1 MGKEPGPHWGES
13 RPLAQPARQ
22 RRSAAEPGL
31 PPIPPSAGARV
42 TRGAAVLALAQPL
55 TWAATL
61 AFVALAPHYLGA
73 RGFGTYSVATNAAAI
88 VGAFVMLG
96 VPTYLTR
103 QIARAPETAEETIGG
118 ALFLALV
125 AAGTVALL
133 VSVVYGIAGAS
144 GHVVLLVRLA
154 LAGMVAATGAAVLC
168 AALNGQGRHGRFA
181 AVNALWSLSV
191 VAAQL
196 VTLALGGGVAGMLLA
211 GLSVTCA
218 VCTLMWVLAGAPRP
232 WPRDGLRTL
241 RSIIGGSLPF
251 FAWDTVLRVRMQ
263 IDVVLVELLAQTAAA
278 GHLAAAYQIVS
289 VPVFIPTL
297 ITTPLL
303 PALSDPRLD
312 RRSFRDTLEYSLLA
326 AFALTAPLSA
336 GIAALAGYVPQIMHW
351 PADLHNAVLA
361 MRLLVVEPP
370 LIAVDMVLGA
380 AVFALHRERA
390 WLLAMIAATIFNIVG
405 NAALVPLTL
414 HTLGNGAAGAAIVED
429 LTECIMFAAGL
440 LLIPRELLNARIV
453 GRAMRVTAAAGATA
467 AVAAVLGTRS
477 LPLAIIAGGIAYVAL
492 VLGLRAV
499 SPTEVRTLA
508 RQAGPRF
515 ARFSLRRAPRQTHA
529 TASGRE
535 RGPRVVRPEGVIAGS
550 ALVRALALERGAAVP
565 PPVLWKGGGG

>member
-13 RPLAQPARQ
+13 RPLVRPARRQ
-22 RRSAAEPGL
+22 RPAAEPVS
-31 PPIPPSAGARV
+31 PPAPPSAGARV

-73 RGFGTYSVATNAAAI
+73 RGFGTFSVATNAAAI
-88 VGAFVMLG
+88 AGAFVMLG

-103 QIARAPETAEETIGG
+103 QIARSPETARETIDG
-118 ALFLALV
+118 ALFMALV
-125 AAGTVALL
+125 TAGTVALL
-133 VSVVYGIAGAS
+133 VSTVYGVTGAS
-144 GHVVLLVRLA
+144 GHVVVLVRLA
-154 LAGMVAATGAAVLC
+154 LAGMVAATGEAVLC

-181 AVNALWSLSV
+181 AVNALWSLGT

-196 VTLALGGGVAGMLLA
+196 VALALGGGVTGMLLA
-211 GLSVTCA
+211 GLIVTCA
-218 VCTLMWVLAGAPRP
+218 ICAVTWALAGMPRP
-232 WPRDGLRTL
+232 WPSGGPRML
-241 RSIIGGSLPF
+241 RSIIGGALPF

-263 IDVVLVELLAQTAAA
+263 IDVVLVELLAQVAAA

-312 RRSFRDTLEYSLLA
+312 RRSFRETLEHSLLA

-390 WLLAMIAATIFNIVG
+390 WLLAMIAATVFNIAG
-405 NAALVPLTL
+405 NAALVPLTV
-414 HTLGNGAAGAAIVED
+414 HTIGNGAAGAAIVED
-429 LTECIMFAAGL
+429 LTECIMLAAGL
-440 LLIPRELLNARIV
+440 LLIPRELLSARLAS
-453 GRAMRVTAAAGATA
+453 RAARVAVAAGATA
-467 AVAAVLGTRS
+467 AVAVVLGARA
-477 LPLAIIAGGIAYVAL
+477 LPLAIAAGGVTYIAL
-492 VLGLRAV
+492 VFGLRAV
-499 SPTEVRTLA
+499 ALAEVRTLV
-508 RQAGPRF
+508 RQVAPRF
-515 ARFSLRRAPRQTHA
+515 ARLPLPRASRSSYASA
-529 TASGRE
+529 TGRE
-535 RGPRVVRPEGVIAGS
+535 RGPRIVRPEGVIAGS
-550 ALVRALALERGAAVP
+550 ALVRALALERAATASP
-565 PPVLWKGGGG
+565 PAVWKEG